1 MNLKA
6 VIHKS
11 TSLLLRRFW
20 FQGQGPPPSLKS
32 LPPQHKVVKV
42 DEDLGEMVAKS
53 MRRLLELELLY
64 DDPPPKRRLILK
76 HALRGEFYDPN
87 GESDD

>member
-1 MNLKA
+1 
-6 VIHKS
+6 
-11 TSLLLRRFW
+11 
-20 FQGQGPPPSLKS
+20 
-32 LPPQHKVVKV
+32 
-42 DEDLGEMVAKS
+42 MVAKS

-76 HALRGEFYDPN
+76 HALRGDCYDPN